1 MNKVLVTGGSGTV
14 GQQVC
19 RLMKEHDWE
28 PVSLIRNPARQL
40 EKGSD
45 VEFIVGDVKNYDDV
59 ICAMKDPD
67 IKAVVHC
74 AANKHISVCEKQPI
88 ECIESN
94 ILGTLN
100 VIRAVEELQDKI
112 VRAVFISTDKAAKR
126 VGTYGMS
133 KYLGEEMVRELGR
146 RTTVRVN
153 SVRMGNVFGS
163 SGSVIPIWHKLVT
176 EGKDIKLR
184 QLHGQAPKR
193 FAMTPWQAGDFII
206 DVFNKPYNFENGSVI
221 FPACPVIDISVLADV
236 MTENNESNIVVEDMK
251 DAEITDESL
260 ATIGELLYL
269 REPVI
274 GIYEI
279 GSTPVEQEEFLHPI
293 ISTFEKRP
301 MSFGQ
306 TKLFYYNVIKQ
317 MGL

>member
-19 RLMKEHDWE
+19 RLIRKYDWE
-28 PVSLIRNPARQL
+28 PVSFIRNPARQL
-40 EKGSD
+40 EKGSEY
-45 VEFIVGDVKNYDDV
+45 EFIVGDVKNYDDV
-59 ICAMKDPD
+59 LCAMKDPD
-67 IKAVVHC
+67 IKAVIHC
-74 AANKHISVCEKQPI
+74 AANKHISVCERQPI

-112 VRAVFISTDKAAKR
+112 VRAIFISTDKAAKR

-146 RTTVRVN
+146 RMEVRVN
-153 SVRMGNVFGS
+153 SIRMGNVFGS
-163 SGSVIPIWHKLVT
+163 SGSVIPIWHKLVA

-184 QLHGQAPKR
+184 LLHGQAPKR
-193 FAMTPWQAGDFII
+193 FAMTPWQTGDFIT
-206 DVFNKPYNFENGSVI
+206 DVFNKPYNFENGSVV
-221 FPACPVIDISVLADV
+221 FPACPVIDISVLANV
-236 MTENNESNIVVEDMK
+236 ITENTESKIVIEDMR
-251 DAEITDESL
+251 DAEITDENL
-260 ATIGELLYL
+260 ATIGELLFL
-269 REPVI
+269 REPVV

-279 GSTPVEQEEFLHPI
+279 GSNPVKQEDFLHPT
-293 ISTFEKRP
+293 ISTFEERP
-301 MSFGQ
+301 MSFDQ